1 MPALIASLLAALLL
15 GACGTDAG
23 TRTFSESDSELRVR
37 SGEGF
42 RIEIEASPGVGDGW
56 EVIGE
61 PDPTVARVVDSGFE
75 SDDPDAVGGSGI
87 IWFEFE
93 AVAAGTTEIVLEY
106 CYRGCGG
113 EGEEFEHPE
122 RFDVIVG

>member
-1 MPALIASLLAALLL
+1 MPGLIAALLTALLL
-15 GACGTDAG
+15 GACGSGA
-23 TRTFSESDSELRVR
+23 RTFSESDSVLRVEA
-37 SGEGF
+37 GERF

-61 PDPTVARVVDSGFE
+61 PDAAVARFLDSGFE
-75 SDDPDAVGGSGI
+75 SDDPDAVGGSGV

-113 EGEEFEHPE
+113 EGEELEHPE